1 MCNFVFQ
8 IFYMIRNVFIL
19 IITVLFVISC
29 KDDDANI
36 AVARL
41 KESKKKEV
49 VFATINDNWNFPVP
63 ELQPQSQSLVQDW
76 SVLRLFLAELKQKP
90 KNSIGAFQKK
100 TKTLSKLAD
109 SINKTVPQTLQKPAI
124 KSRLVVLLTHI
135 RSLDLYVNLQNI
147 PTQKAIYSIAEINLA
162 LGSFQMQLDEIV
174 RKTQIPLE
182 NGESDLIRILDTARA
197 IPDNQKTEELF
208 PD

>member
-1 MCNFVFQ
+1 MF
-8 IFYMIRNVFIL
+8 RNVFISF
-19 IITVLFVISC
+19 ITILFILSC
-29 KDDDANI
+29 KDDDSNMAI
-36 AVARL
+36 SRL
-41 KESKKKEV
+41 KESKKKEA
-49 VFATINDNWNFPVP
+49 VFVTINNNWNFSVT
-63 ELQPQSQSLVQDW
+63 ELQPQSQDLVKDW
-76 SVLRLFLAELKQKP
+76 VVWRLFLTELKQKP

-109 SINKTVPQTLQKPAI
+109 SLNKTIPQRLQRPAI

-147 PTQKAIYSIAEINLA
+147 PTQKAIYAIAEINLA

-174 RKTQIPLE
+174 RKTQIPVE
-182 NGESDLIRILDTARA
+182 NGEPDLIRILDTARA
-197 IPDNQKTEELF
+197 IPDNKKDDLMF

>member
-1 MCNFVFQ
+1 MF
-8 IFYMIRNVFIL
+8 RNVFISF
-19 IITVLFVISC
+19 ITILFILSC
-29 KDDDANI
+29 KDDDSNMAI
-36 AVARL
+36 ARL
-41 KESKKKEV
+41 KESKKKEA
-49 VFATINDNWNFPVP
+49 VFATINNNWNFSVT
-63 ELQPQSQSLVQDW
+63 ELQPQSQDLVKDW
-76 SVLRLFLAELKQKP
+76 VVWRLFLTELKQKP

-109 SINKTVPQTLQKPAI
+109 SLNKTIPQRLQRPAI

-147 PTQKAIYSIAEINLA
+147 PTQKAIYAIAEINLA

-174 RKTQIPLE
+174 RKTQIPVE
-182 NGESDLIRILDTARA
+182 NGEPDLIRILDTARA
-197 IPDNQKTEELF
+197 IPDNKKDDLMF

>member
-1 MCNFVFQ
+1 
-8 IFYMIRNVFIL
+8 MIRNVFIL
-19 IITVLFVISC
+19 LFTALFFISC
-29 KDDDANI
+29 KEDDADTAI
-36 AVARL
+36 ARL

-49 VFATINDNWNFPVP
+49 VFAAINNNWNFAVP
-63 ELQPQSQSLVQDW
+63 ELQPQSQALVQDW
-76 SVLRLFLAELKQKP
+76 AVWRLFLTELKEKP

-100 TKTLSKLAD
+100 AKTLSQLAD
-109 SINKTVPQTLQKPAI
+109 SVNKTIPERLQRPAI

-147 PTQKAIYSIAEINLA
+147 PTEKAIVAISEINSA

-174 RKTQIPLE
+174 RKTQIPVE
-182 NGESDLIRILDTARA
+182 SGESDLIRILDTARA
-197 IPDNQKTEELF
+197 IPDNKKNEILF

>member
-1 MCNFVFQ
+1 MA
-8 IFYMIRNVFIL
+8 I
-19 IITVLFVISC
+19 
-29 KDDDANI
+29 
-36 AVARL
+36 ARL
-41 KESKKKEV
+41 KESKKKEA
-49 VFATINDNWNFPVP
+49 VFVTINNNWNFSVT
-63 ELQPQSQSLVQDW
+63 ELQPQSQDLVKDW
-76 SVLRLFLAELKQKP
+76 AVWRLFLTELKQKP

-109 SINKTVPQTLQKPAI
+109 SLNKTIPQRLQRPAI

-147 PTQKAIYSIAEINLA
+147 PTQKAIYAIAEINLA

-174 RKTQIPLE
+174 RKTQIPVE
-182 NGESDLIRILDTARA
+182 NGEPDLIRILDTARA
-197 IPDNQKTEELF
+197 IPDNKKDDLMF

>member
-1 MCNFVFQ
+1 
-8 IFYMIRNVFIL
+8 MIRNVFIL
-19 IITVLFVISC
+19 LFTALFFISC
-29 KDDDANI
+29 KEDDADTAI
-36 AVARL
+36 ARL

-49 VFATINDNWNFPVP
+49 VFAAINNNWNFAVP
-63 ELQPQSQSLVQDW
+63 ELQPQSQALVQDW
-76 SVLRLFLAELKQKP
+76 AVWRLFLTELKEKP

-100 TKTLSKLAD
+100 AKTLSQLAD
-109 SINKTVPQTLQKPAI
+109 SVNKTIPERLQRPAI

-135 RSLDLYVNLQNI
+135 RSLDLYLNLQNI
-147 PTQKAIYSIAEINLA
+147 PTEKAIVAIAEINSA

-174 RKTQIPLE
+174 RKTQIPVE

-197 IPDNQKTEELF
+197 IPDNKKNEILF